1 MVAGHRRT
9 RVFATEALAVDWA
22 TEVRDRAAVRDA
34 AYPTTETVADALA
47 RLHEGMEDG
56 SIRTKSGTNYK
67 PSAVRD
73 YCYSADRHLAP
84 RIGHRVL
91 ADLRRADVQRVVE
104 DMIRE
109 GLSAQTVRNAIL
121 PLRVVCRR
129 AVRDDV
135 MTVNPCTDLDLP
147 TSTPALRRALLP
159 GQVRPYL
166 DTLGWAT
173 KTTGKGD
180 DRRHVFTLDDDGRRI
195 AVDTAALDRAA
206 WGLMLYA
213 GLRIG
218 EAQGLTWEHVDF
230 ALGEV
235 IVDRSWDRH
244 TYSMVAPKSVKSRR
258 RVPMSADLRRL
269 LLDLRTERS
278 DDATSAIC
286 LRAPGN
292 AERPVEREVFV
303 RRAHTAWE
311 AAGLD
316 PINPHEARH
325 TFGSV
330 AAASG
335 VAAWNVAEMMGHADV
350 TLTANVYRHAYVDE
364 RSGWMRQVDAFLSE
378 ANADAAVELDTPTE

>member
-1 MVAGHRRT
+1 
-9 RVFATEALAVDWA
+9 
-22 TEVRDRAAVRDA
+22 
-34 AYPTTETVADALA
+34 
-47 RLHEGMEDG
+47 
-56 SIRTKSGTNYK
+56 
-67 PSAVRD
+67 
-73 YCYSADRHLAP
+73 
-84 RIGHRVL
+84 
-91 ADLRRADVQRVVE
+91 
-104 DMIRE
+104 
-109 GLSAQTVRNAIL
+109 
-121 PLRVVCRR
+121 
-129 AVRDDV
+129 
-135 MTVNPCTDLDLP
+135 
-147 TSTPALRRALLP
+147 
-159 GQVRPYL
+159 
-166 DTLGWAT
+166 
-173 KTTGKGD
+173 
-180 DRRHVFTLDDDGRRI
+180 
-195 AVDTAALDRAA
+195 
-206 WGLMLYA
+206 
-213 GLRIG
+213 
-218 EAQGLTWEHVDF
+218 
-230 ALGEV
+230 
-235 IVDRSWDRH
+235 
-244 TYSMVAPKSVKSRR
+244 MVAPKSVKSRR